1 MKNKTY
7 YYKKD
12 VVKRSKMYGTTTYK
26 INVYGIKSGKL
37 FKVGETMQ
45 NTGSTCGDFCEVW
58 HLLRSCGLVP
68 KYSDVFDDAK
78 IDAYKYANENNIK
91 IVDFAYI

>member
-1 MKNKTY
+1 MKAENIIDSLKFTATEAEEQ
-7 YYKKD
+7 KD
-12 VVKRSKMYGTTTYK
+12 LFTPSHT
-26 INVYGIKSGKL
+26 L
-37 FKVGETMQ
+37 FKCV
-45 NTGSTCGDFCEVW
+45 GDFGEVW